1 MTAPPNGSSRALQW
15 TIGLLVTIAV
25 VIVGGFVTWLSKLDD
40 RTWLLNTHLSRIE
53 EKVQSTNDSV
63 KDIQMRLRDE
73 EMRRREELDRHRFE
87 DR

>member
-1 MTAPPNGSSRALQW
+1 MTGTSNGSSKAMQW

-73 EMRRREELDRHRFE
+73 EMRRREELERHRFE
-87 DR
+87 R

>member
-1 MTAPPNGSSRALQW
+1 MTGTSKGSSKAMQW

-73 EMRRREELDRHRFE
+73 EMRRREELERHRLE
-87 DR
+87 R

>member
-1 MTAPPNGSSRALQW
+1 MTGTTNGSSKGMQW

-73 EMRRREELDRHRFE
+73 EMRRREELERHRFE
-87 DR
+87 R